1 MILKQF
7 MLQNLIRSSLLFIL
21 FFREE
26 ATTYIILCHTFYG
39 RRYCSTIAKLLLNI
53 YQIQRVFRDTYTNL
67 AIWTNAPRNADRFG
81 DTIFYMDVTHLE
93 GKQERSYFHTV
104 INA

>member
-1 MILKQF
+1 MA
-7 MLQNLIRSSLLFIL
+7 
-21 FFREE
+21 FR
-26 ATTYIILCHTFYG
+26 
-39 RRYCSTIAKLLLNI
+39 
-53 YQIQRVFRDTYTNL
+53 VTYTHL

-93 GKQERSYFHTV
+93 GKQERSYFHKV